1 MFAKNIKYLRLK
13 RHWRQVDLSE
23 ALGYSTWTTI
33 NKWESGANA
42 PPYKTIQK
50 IARLFNVSENDLLSV
65 DLEQRD
71 EDLRQG
77 VTRPATESVRINVYG
92 TVPAG
97 VPQEAIQDIVDWE
110 DIPKEWTTG
119 GREYFGLKVKGASME
134 PKYLAGDTIIVRK
147 QATCENGQ
155 DCVVFVNGYDATLKK
170 VVLNDT
176 HVILQAINP
185 AYETKMYS
193 KDDVENP
200 VTIAGVVVEIRR
212 AV

>member
-1 MFAKNIKYLRLK
+1 MFAKNIKYLRLN
-13 RHWRQVDLSE
+13 RQWRQVDLSK

-33 NKWESGANA
+33 NKWESGSNT

-65 DLEQRD
+65 DLEKRD
-71 EDLRQG
+71 EELRQG
-77 VTRPATESVRINVYG
+77 ISRPTTDSVRINVYG

-147 QATCENGQ
+147 QSSCESGQ
-155 DCVVFVNGYDATLKK
+155 DCVVYVNGFDATLKK
-170 VVLNDT
+170 VILNET

-185 AYETKMYS
+185 AYETKMYA
-193 KDDVENP
+193 KDDTETP
-200 VTIAGVVVEIRR
+200 VNIAGVVVEIRR
-212 AV
+212 TV